1 VVSATIDVRRIDT
14 VEGIEMNKRKTTVA
28 CRELGVT
35 YDTLFSMIRRGHI
48 QPPEKDS
55 SGNYWW
61 SDADLEAV
69 RQCLTTRDR
78 RRANAAQEV
87 AGASS

>member
-1 VVSATIDVRRIDT
+1 MTRL
-14 VEGIEMNKRKTTVA
+14 RKTTIA
-28 CRELGVT
+28 AREIGVT

-61 SDADLEAV
+61 TDADLEAV
-69 RQCLTTRDR
+69 RQHMETRDR
-78 RRANAAQEV
+78 RRAGAQEV